1 MAIYKLQDAP
11 TIAPGNKK
19 EGDMDS
25 QEDDSLSSAVL
36 VYSLKGQLLYS
47 NRTARDFIESSQL
60 ARKPSSIRD
69 HNVGLEIQRICIR
82 LKEQLVAGPSKLG
95 SQNRGCSEVPLQVGK
110 HRYRLKGFTID
121 SSLST
126 EPCIVVLIERQRITS
141 PGVDLAAMQTTYKL
155 TNRESQ
161 ILDLL
166 SKGRSYKEI
175 AYELSISGN
184 TVRDHIKNIRF
195 KIHADSKCGILAKL
209 LEVRTDTEL
218 FTSERALVDDQPC
231 LTEMEKKRVRR
242 LSNSIDKARS
252 VKDVALPKG
261 YTSLATL

>member
-1 MAIYKLQDAP
+1 M
-11 TIAPGNKK
+11 N
-19 EGDMDS
+19 S
-25 QEDDSLSSAVL
+25 QEDSSLSSAVL

-47 NRTARDFIESSQL
+47 NRTARDFIESSHST
-60 ARKPSSIRD
+60 RKPSSIRD
-69 HNVGLEIQRICIR
+69 HNVGLEIQRMCIR
-82 LKEQLVAGPSKLG
+82 LKEQLVGGPKQTELK
-95 SQNRGCSEVPLQVGK
+95 NRGCGEVPLQVGK
-110 HRYRLKGFTID
+110 HRYRLKGLTID
-121 SSLST
+121 SSLSA
-126 EPCIVVLIERQRITS
+126 EPCIVVLVEKQRITS
-141 PGVDLAAMQTTYKL
+141 TGVDLAAMQMTYKL

-218 FTSERALVDDQPC
+218 FTSERGIVDAQDG
-231 LTEMEKKRVRR
+231 LHDTERKRVRR
-242 LSNSIDKARS
+242 LSNSIDKART
-252 VKDVALPKG
+252 VKNLALSKG